1 MPTKNF
7 DTLSQAV
14 DALTKDGY
22 KEQFESGSDKVL
34 AAFSKTTYT
43 PEELVIVESYRFEG
57 ETNPAD
63 SSMVLAIKAS
73 DGTKGTM
80 VMTYGANHN
89 QDDDLIK
96 RIPFSN
102 PE

>member
-1 MPTKNF
+1 MHPKNF

-22 KEQFESGSDKVL
+22 KEQFESDADKIL
-34 AAFSKTTYT
+34 AAFSKVKYT
-43 PEELVIVESYRFEG
+43 PEELQIVETFRFEG

-63 SSMVLAIKAS
+63 STMVLAIVAN

-80 VMTYGANHN
+80 VMTYGADQNHN
-89 QDDDLIK
+89 DELIK
-96 RIPFSN
+96 RIPFSK
-102 PE
+102 